1 MLVERQKEM
10 CTPSRRCVP
19 EHSRH
24 MSVPYVT
31 DAHEGF
37 LAGQSKQ
44 TRSLCL
50 AFIFLKNSSR
60 IGFGTSASG
69 SGGI

>member
-10 CTPSRRCVP
+10 CTPSRLCVP

-37 LAGQSKQ
+37 FAGQSKQ
-44 TRSLCL
+44 ICAQSRSDGVSVRRAQRDLHVWV
-50 AFIFLKNSSR
+50 R
-60 IGFGTSASG
+60 
-69 SGGI
+69 